1 MTYARYLAAATVP
14 LFWPAVVT
22 AQTSTLD
29 APGLRTYVA
38 KVLEE
43 NPSLSA
49 RRATLGAARH
59 RIGPAGA
66 LPDPTLSLGVTSLP
80 APSFDFDAEAM
91 TQIGIG
97 FAQTFP
103 ARGKRSAATSVAQA
117 DSTLAASRVGDR
129 EARLAAEAARAYYRL
144 AFAQT
149 AVELWRGRAGLAAQ
163 AVVVTDARYQS
174 GAAPQTD
181 ALRARLRRAR
191 LSEELRDLEA
201 EVTGARETARALLG
215 GEGEPPEGLLLVDV
229 AGTPALDPG
238 AFDVP
243 VIDQLGP
250 PLRNPSLQVAAAM
263 VERAARR
270 ATVLEIAGRPDY
282 MTSLQTGIRLGG
294 REPFVTAR
302 VGIPLPLWSGRK
314 QTPLA
319 HAAVMDLTAA
329 EEEYVDLSVLL
340 VAEVRTRLAD
350 LEASKLRAQQIATE
364 IVPLAT
370 AATASAL
377 QQYRVGEVDFTNV
390 LETQDELY
398 RVQLDLAHVVSRFGT
413 QRAELAAL
421 TGEEWYR

>member
-1 MTYARYLAAATVP
+1 MRHARYLAAAAVP
-14 LFWPAVVT
+14 LLWPAVVA
-22 AQTSTLD
+22 AQDSTLD
-29 APGLRTYVA
+29 APGLRTYVLR
-38 KVLEE
+38 VLED
-43 NPSLSA
+43 NPSLKA
-49 RRATLGAARH
+49 HRASLGAARD

-103 ARGKRSAATSVAQA
+103 ARGKRTAATSVARA

-129 EARLAAEAARAYYRL
+129 EARLAAAAAGAFYRL

-149 AVELWRGRAGLAAQ
+149 AVELWRGRAGLADQ

-181 ALRARLRRAR
+181 VLRARLRRAR
-191 LSEELRDLEA
+191 LSEEILDLAAEA
-201 EVTGARETARALLG
+201 TGARETARALLG
-215 GEGEPPEGLLLVDV
+215 GGAEPPEVLLLVDA

-238 AFDVP
+238 TFDFP
-243 VIDQLGP
+243 VIDQVRPP
-250 PLRNPSLQVAAAM
+250 PLNTSLKVASAH

-270 ATVLEIAGRPDY
+270 ATVFEIAGRPDY
-282 MTSLQTGIRLGG
+282 MTSLQTGILLGG
-294 REPFVTAR
+294 RESFLTAR

-319 HAAVMDLTAA
+319 QAAIMDLTAA
-329 EEEYVDLSVLL
+329 EEEYADLSALL
-340 VAEVRTRLAD
+340 IAEVRARLAD
-350 LEASKLRAQQIATE
+350 LEASQLRAQRITAE

-370 AATASAL
+370 AASASAL
-377 QQYRVGEVDFTNV
+377 QRYRADEVDFTSV
-390 LETQDELY
+390 LKTQDELY
-398 RVQLDLAHVVSRFGT
+398 RVQLDLARVVSRFGT
-413 QRAELAAL
+413 QRADLAAM

>member
-1 MTYARYLAAATVP
+1 M
-14 LFWPAVVT
+14 FWPAVVT

-29 APGLRTYVA
+29 APGLRAYVA
-38 KVLEE
+38 KVLED

-49 RRATLGAARH
+49 RRATLGAAGD

-66 LPDPTLSLGVTSLP
+66 LPDPTLSLGVMSLP
-80 APSFDFDAEAM
+80 VPSFDFDAEAM

-97 FAQTFP
+97 FAQMFP
-103 ARGKRSAATSVAQA
+103 ARGKRSAATSVARA
-117 DSTLAASRVGDR
+117 DSTLAASRVDDR
-129 EARLAAEAARAYYRL
+129 EARLAAEAAKAYFRL

-149 AVELWRGRAGLAAQ
+149 AVELWQGRAGLAAQ

-229 AGTPALDPG
+229 AGTPALDPR
-238 AFDVP
+238 AFDLP

-250 PLRNPSLQVAAAM
+250 PLRNPSLRVAAAI

-270 ATVLEIAGRPDY
+270 ATVFEIAGRPDY

-294 REPFVTAR
+294 REPFLTAR

-340 VAEVRTRLAD
+340 LAEVRTRLAD
-350 LEASKLRAQQIATE
+350 LEASKLRAQQIAAE

-377 QQYRVGEVDFTNV
+377 QQYRAGEVDFTSV

-421 TGEEWYR
+421 TGEEWYRGCALRRRH